1 MSGSQMTEKF
11 QRLGGV
17 VFYQN
22 YWSSRTDT
30 GSRAGHV
37 VVVQLECLESNV
49 STCEAI
55 WPPVNPELLLLL
67 SSWVLTHWHEM
78 ASVEQLLYNV
88 ITNFTHFL

>member
-1 MSGSQMTEKF
+1 MSGSQMIEKF

-37 VVVQLECLESNV
+37 VVQLECLESNV
-49 STCEAI
+49 STCRDI
-55 WPPVNPELLLLL
+55 CPPVNPELLLLFG
-67 SSWVLTHWHEM
+67 S
-78 ASVEQLLYNV
+78 
-88 ITNFTHFL
+88 